1 MKIKELKEI
10 LNKYPDE
17 TRVLVDGYEG
27 DYDDIHS
34 TDIIEVIGPHR
45 GLQWIG
51 EYKSVRWGQED
62 DISFDA
68 LLLSRGWNEN
78 K

>member
-10 LNKYPDE
+10 LNKYDDE
-17 TRVLVDGYEG
+17 TLVLVDGYEG
-27 DYDDIHS
+27 DYDDIKS

-51 EYKSVRWGQED
+51 EYKQVRWGQED

-68 LLLSRGWNEN
+68 LLLSR